1 MRIALPLDKIL
12 QLSTGEAAI
21 ENIFDFVFFFAIDDD
36 WFWRRWC
43 LSIDRVTLPWG
54 EAVNVVQRKKMIVA
68 IGSTANRVKTAQHNL
83 LIDIE
88 GPLSSYHA
96 SQVCLQLILPLC
108 LRDDFLLQWDVR
120 SNAV

>member
-1 MRIALPLDKIL
+1 MQDELYHP
-12 QLSTGEAAI
+12 S
-21 ENIFDFVFFFAIDDD
+21 NDFATCQSLLFI
-36 WFWRRWC
+36 
-43 LSIDRVTLPWG
+43 
-54 EAVNVVQRKKMIVA
+54 QHKKMIVA
-68 IGSTANRVKTAQHNL
+68 IGSTANKVKTAQHNL

-108 LRDDFLLQWDVR
+108 LRDDFLLQWDVQ